1 VLEDLR
7 KISIID
13 PLATDYALYE
23 MLRSIFRGDAEARSE
38 ISREVA
44 HSVPVLGL
52 ARSFGR
58 ILVTTPHTQLLAEP
72 GAAVFR
78 CCSASMPAGVTLAIA
93 VCSLFCHPL
102 TTSPSP
108 FIIAWSLSWP
118 HRPIVFLRLAD
129 LRALLGKFVAD
140 TGEAPVTTASPL
152 LV

>member
-23 MLRSIFRGDAEARSE
+23 MLRFIFRGDAEARSE

-108 FIIAWSLSWP
+108 FT
-118 HRPIVFLRLAD
+118 
-129 LRALLGKFVAD
+129 LLGACLGHIGRSSFFAWP
-140 TGEAPVTTASPL
+140 TSAHCLASS
-152 LV
+152 